1 MAVCLDCGSGSIS
14 GRHVFDRHLSLET
27 LIGRRH
33 FVIDEKLIEQLK
45 RNIEDWNEQ
54 ARLWESKGD
63 ADLAN
68 QCRTKAKQWAEVV
81 THLKAKEHS

>member
-1 MAVCLDCGSGSIS
+1 M
-14 GRHVFDRHLSLET
+14 
-27 LIGRRH
+27 
-33 FVIDEKLIEQLK
+33 IDEKLIEQLK

-54 ARLWESKGD
+54 ARLWDSKGD

-81 THLKAKEHS
+81 AHLKAKEHS